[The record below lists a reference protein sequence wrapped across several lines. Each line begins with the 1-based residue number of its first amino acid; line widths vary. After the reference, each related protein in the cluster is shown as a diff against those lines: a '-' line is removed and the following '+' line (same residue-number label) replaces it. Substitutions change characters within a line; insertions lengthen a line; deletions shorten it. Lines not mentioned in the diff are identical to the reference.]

1 MCVLCCTAVNVI
13 YTRLTCRV
21 QQKCDLYSATRSCH
35 CNILTRQKVTQFI
48 ATKAM
53 GIMPDMAIHM
63 TSFVYKTAWLE
74 MCKTEAAADLSCW
87 SWQFCQFIMA
97 GDQLCWYNDVSWC
110 QLRNQ
115 FCSLQ
120 CTWNYSTIMLFNQ
133 IAIAIAYQLTS
144 NRHYVRQPLSWP
156 WHHHAV
162 CAVYGFP
169 ASCLLLHLA
178 FKQSHCTPLRLES
191 LLLTSQTSQ
200 QV

>member
-97 GDQLCWYNDVSWC
+97 GDQLCWYNNVSWG

-120 CTWNYSTIMLFNQ
+120 CRWHNQAGQPSCVSTRLL
-133 IAIAIAYQLTS
+133 AITSHSMPQLMQTRLTS
-144 NRHYVRQPLSWP
+144 MQWCTECKIELPTSTCGNAKSKSIVSVTAEL
-156 WHHHAV
+156 
-162 CAVYGFP
+162 
-169 ASCLLLHLA
+169 ASHWLA
-178 FKQSHCTPLRLES
+178 ADAHNVSE
-191 LLLTSQTSQ
+191 
-200 QV
+200 VV